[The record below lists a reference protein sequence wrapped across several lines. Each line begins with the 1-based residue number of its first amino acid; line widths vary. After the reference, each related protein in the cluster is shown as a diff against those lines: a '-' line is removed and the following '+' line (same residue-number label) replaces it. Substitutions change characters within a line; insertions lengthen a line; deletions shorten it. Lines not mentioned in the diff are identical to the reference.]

1 MKVFDIAVAGAGPAG
16 MMAAITASASKRSV
30 VLIERNK
37 LLGKKILLT
46 GGGRCNLTN
55 SAGLDGFIKAFG
67 KQGLFL
73 RTAFKEFSN
82 LNLMN
87 FFKARGVSFKEESGG
102 RIIPKKGDA
111 HLIVRTL
118 ENCLSRGQVKVLY
131 DSRLNNLAKL
141 KDSFRLDLAGSRIL
155 AKKVILATGGI
166 SYKETGSSGDG
177 FIIAERIGHRVTFL
191 KPGLVPLM
199 VVEPWVRQLSGVA
212 LSDVVIT
219 FSSEAVGGKNLKS
232 NPGEIIFTHFGI
244 SGPLILDLSSR
255 VVDLLLPGKSISLF
269 IDFKPG
275 SNQEELKSLLFR
287 EFSEGKNRQLKNAL
301 GAFMPQRLTL
311 PFLNQAKISAAGKV
325 CQLSRRDY
333 HQLSSYLKAFPL
345 TVSATLPI
353 NQAMVTDGGVL
364 TREINPQT
372 MESKILPGLYF
383 AGEIIEGSGVSG
395 GYNLQQAFS
404 TGYLAAKGAVGV

>member
-255 VVDLLLPGKSISLF
+255 VVDLLRPGKSISLF

-287 EFSEGKNRQLKNAL
+287 EFSEGKNRQLKCL
-301 GAFMPQRLTL
+301 
-311 PFLNQAKISAAGKV
+311 
-325 CQLSRRDY
+325 RRFY
-333 HQLSSYLKAFPL
+333 AS
-345 TVSATLPI
+345 
-353 NQAMVTDGGVL
+353 
-364 TREINPQT
+364 EIN
-372 MESKILPGLYF
+372 L
-383 AGEIIEGSGVSG
+383 
-395 GYNLQQAFS
+395 AFFKS
-404 TGYLAAKGAVGV
+404 S